1 MAIDNTPPRL
11 KLIVTIAVITVITL
25 VAIDFA
31 FKSYYSTMSD
41 IAYREKTAPPKDRD
55 DQHKAEL
62 ASLAGGA
69 MPVEKAMA
77 QLAGARPDAISPQAS
92 DDLGAVTGWSKL
104 PHPAPVPLAPA
115 SHDAPAPGTLADG
128 GAAPMDADG
137 GANAAGDGGALP
149 LATDG
154 GAAALGMDAGKP
166 TTTATKPDAG
176 KQH

>member
-11 KLIVTIAVITVITL
+11 KLIVTIGVITVITL
-25 VAIDFA
+25 VAINFA
-31 FKSYYSTMSD
+31 FDSYYATMSD
-41 IAYREKTAPPKDRD
+41 IAYREKTAPTKDRE

-62 ASLAGGA
+62 ASLSAGT
-69 MPVEKAMA
+69 MPVDKAMA
-77 QLAGARPDAISPQAS
+77 QLASGGRPDSISPQAS

-115 SHDAPAPGTLADG
+115 AHDAPMPGTLADG

-137 GANAAGDGGALP
+137 GAAAAGDGGALP
-149 LATDG
+149 LATDA
-154 GAAALGMDAGKP
+154 GAHPAS
-166 TTTATKPDAG
+166 KPDAG